1 MAITSEKRKAHSA
14 TFKVGDQVRIKN
26 HEGTGTLLHIKG
38 KKAQVVFGSLTSF
51 VQLDRLE
58 KISGAAGSTTQKK
71 RRIGG
76 LDLTQRQEH
85 FNRAL
90 DVRGKRPEE
99 VLAILDAF
107 MDDAIV
113 LGNANLKIIHGKGHG
128 VLREVIRTHLKTY
141 RNIETMQDEHVD
153 RGGSGITLINLK

>member
-1 MAITSEKRKAHSA
+1 M
-14 TFKVGDQVRIKN
+14 
-26 HEGTGTLLHIKG
+26 
-38 KKAQVVFGSLTSF
+38 
-51 VQLDRLE
+51 E
-58 KISGAAGSTTQKK
+58 KISGPTSNTTKIKK
-71 RRIGG
+71 RIGG
-76 LDLTQRQEH
+76 LDLAQRQEH
-85 FNRAL
+85 FNREL

-113 LGNANLKIIHGKGHG
+113 LGNSNLKIIHGKGHG

-141 RNIETMQDEHVD
+141 SNIETMQDEHVD